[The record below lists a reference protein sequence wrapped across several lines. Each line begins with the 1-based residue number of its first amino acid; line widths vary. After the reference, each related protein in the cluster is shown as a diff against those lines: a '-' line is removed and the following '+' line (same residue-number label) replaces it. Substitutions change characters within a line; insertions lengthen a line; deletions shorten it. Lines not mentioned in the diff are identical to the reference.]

1 MANRK
6 IADRSAASE
15 GTWYDSLPRSTRLP
29 TIAGVLIMA
38 VVTMGFGVWGNMAP
52 IAGAVVA
59 SGVFVVTGQNKIVQ
73 HLEGGVIREIYV
85 REGDTVEAGQTA
97 ARARR
102 HRGTGGVAAAVPAPH
117 QADGDRCKAAGR
129 DEGGAGNH
137 ASTRHR
143 QLAGQFALA
152 SSPEVKEIVDSQ
164 QMTFT
169 ARRNNLNSDV
179 KSIDESIKALEERI
193 QGSRVQLDAVK
204 PPDRAARRGNRDQGP
219 LVQAGLVR
227 KPELMVLQ
235 RSKANLEG
243 EVGRIM
249 GDIGDAKE
257 RIARALEQIN
267 GVRKTAIKTAVEQM
281 HEVRGE
287 LADVRERMLSAKGV
301 LDRVRVTA
309 PVSGV
314 VVKLRYHTR
323 GGVVEAGKNI
333 MELLPLKD
341 ELIIEARLRPQDID
355 SVKHGQHA
363 MVRLT
368 ALNQRITPMVS
379 GEVIYLSADT
389 LADEKKSQQVG
400 PTDIY
405 LVRVKLN
412 REESMASSG
421 LQPDARHAGRGL
433 HQDGGTDV
441 LPVHRQA
448 DPRQHDARIPGA
460 LARSVNTQSWKGV
473 RRAYRHHR
481 NPAVAGQVRGQLERR
496 LRRGRR
502 GADFPVMEMAQRLA
516 VQHPGTMVHPG
527 GESARGRRPALR
539 CVLSACG
546 CRPRS
551 RNPTFSATSGWRA
564 ISAPTIPASSAGP
577 RRSTRS
583 FRPLPAHQADELGA
597 SHLDNVRMSERRW
610 RLLTGLLSEGKFPL
624 DQGRQGHQ
632 GRRDR
637 QQSLPLCHAA
647 ERLERLSRRAQ
658 RQYAAEDPPSPEAGR
673 SVRANIE

>member
-1 MANRK
+1 MAKRE
-6 IADRSAASE
+6 IADRAVMTD

-38 VVTMGFGVWGNMAP
+38 VVTMGFGVWGNVAP

-59 SGVFVVTGQNKIVQ
+59 SGVFVVTGQNKIIQ

-85 REGDTVEAGQTA
+85 REGDTVEAGQLLLELDDTA
-97 ARARR
+97 ASAELQRLFLRRIRLSAMDARLQAEMR
-102 HRGTGGVAAAVPAPH
+102 EEPEIKLPAEI
-117 QADGDRCKAAGR
+117 GDWLSR
-129 DEGGAGNH
+129 
-137 ASTRHR
+137 
-143 QLAGQFALA
+143 
-152 SSPEVKEIVDSQ
+152 SPEVKEIVDSQ

-169 ARRNNLNSDV
+169 ARRNNLNSDI
-179 KSIDESIKALEERI
+179 KSIDESIKALDERI
-193 QGSRVQLDAVK
+193 RGSRVQLDAVK
-204 PPDRAARRGNRDQGP
+204 RQIVLLDEEIEVKDR

-235 RSKANLEG
+235 RTKANLEG

-257 RIARALEQIN
+257 RVARAVEQIN

-355 SVKHGQHA
+355 SVKHGQQA

-379 GEVIYLSADT
+379 GDVVYLSADT

-405 LVRVKLN
+405 LVRVRLN
-412 REESMASSG
+412 REESMA
-421 LQPDARHAGRGL
+421 
-433 HQDGGTDV
+433 
-441 LPVHRQA
+441 LPGFS
-448 DPRQHDARIPGA
+448 PTPGM
-460 LARSVNTQSWKGV
+460 
-473 RRAYRHHR
+473 
-481 NPAVAGQVRGQLERR
+481 PAEVYIK
-496 LRRGRR
+496 
-502 GADFPVMEMAQRLA
+502 
-516 VQHPGTMVHPG
+516 T
-527 GESARGRRPALR
+527 
-539 CVLSACG
+539 
-546 CRPRS
+546 
-551 RNPTFSATSGWRA
+551 
-564 ISAPTIPASSAGP
+564 
-577 RRSTRS
+577 
-583 FRPLPAHQADELGA
+583 
-597 SHLDNVRMSERRW
+597 
-610 RLLTGLLSEGKFPL
+610 
-624 DQGRQGHQ
+624 
-632 GRRDR
+632 
-637 QQSLPLCHAA
+637 A
-647 ERLERLSRRAQ
+647 ERTFFQYIVRPIHDSMMRAFRER
-658 RQYAAEDPPSPEAGR
+658 
-673 SVRANIE
+673 